1 MRKKRMNYEI
11 VNENGL
17 FWVMETQTEHFIRS
31 FVFFKD
37 AKMYMNK
44 LNAGGAFDGWT
55 PKFFLK

>member
-1 MRKKRMNYEI
+1 MNYEI

-17 FWVMETQTEHFIRS
+17 FWVMETQTEHLIRS
-31 FVFFKD
+31 FVFIKD
-37 AKMYMNK
+37 ARMYMNK